1 MTASTPC
8 TQVFQ
13 KVDHSADV
21 LEGGPDR
28 SEDPRDSKVVDLM
41 TSGNVLGEIGIL
53 THQKVLTG
61 AACETD
67 VQVGVV
73 EGVVTRETI
82 KKDVQLREWVW

>member
-1 MTASTPC
+1 MTASILC

-13 KVDHSADV
+13 KVDHSADAV
-21 LEGGPDR
+21 EGDPAR
-28 SEDPRDSKVVDLM
+28 PEDPRDSKVVDLM

-73 EGVVTRETI
+73 KGVVIRR
-82 KKDVQLREWVW
+82 L